1 QYAISPGTI
10 SDIRRHYIFIKS
22 DEWMYEKEQRFVMH
36 YSHADIV
43 RVNKK
48 ECETAFKANELN
60 YTDFERGGG
69 VEVRGDDLWI
79 YVHDSKIT
87 PRM

>member
-1 QYAISPGTI
+1 
-10 SDIRRHYIFIKS
+10 
-22 DEWMYEKEQRFVMH
+22 MYEKEQRFVMH